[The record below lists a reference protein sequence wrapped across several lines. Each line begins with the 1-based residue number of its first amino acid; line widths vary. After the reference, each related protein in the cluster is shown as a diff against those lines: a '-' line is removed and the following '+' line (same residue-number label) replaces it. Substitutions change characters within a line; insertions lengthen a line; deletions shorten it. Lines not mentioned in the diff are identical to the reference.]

1 MIKFN
6 NSDIIDWNFDDND
19 IIKVHHNCA
28 VVFYKFDS
36 EQWSGDFYW
45 VYMAQANIT
54 DEQVQQVIDYN
65 ENL

>member
-1 MIKFN
+1 MTNKIVILD
-6 NSDIIDWNFDDND
+6 NSVELYEHYISD
-19 IIKVHHNCA
+19 
-28 VVFYKFDS
+28 

-45 VYMAQANIT
+45 VYMAQANLT